1 MDDPRSVIERGLV
14 RAGSDSYTL
23 DSFYRRRDRKRAR
36 KRLTAGIVGLAIAVA
51 MAVAGSA
58 ILRSAPED
66 KDVGGKGSRILREG
80 EVLQVGGDGVTL
92 VATDPA
98 TGHQRALFRCA
109 DCSYIPEVAANS
121 EGGAAL
127 SSEGGWIAYEA
138 CGDDGGGGGACDT
151 AGPGVGVWVVG
162 ADGPPIRVTSSG
174 SGWNG
179 WAWAWS
185 PTKEQ
190 LAFVTE
196 RSGLAELVLL
206 DPATDERTSVTTDE
220 EIATLSWSPDGTQ
233 IAIASGYSGVYAV
246 ELATGE
252 LTSIY
257 PDGTVNEDLS
267 WSPDGTRL
275 VFYDYDFS
283 SDRERIIVVN
293 ADGSDRR
300 VLVDEGN
307 PHGPGAP
314 GWSPDGTKIAYV
326 RTPQES
332 GSTRDLSFEV
342 WVIGADGS
350 DATRLFHGD
359 CCIGRGVPNPSV
371 GDWSD
376 PVWSPDGSRIAFFD
390 DADVP
395 FGSQLVVNADGS
407 GSPKVVDDV
416 VVDGWIQG

>member
-1 MDDPRSVIERGLV
+1 MNDPRNVIERSLSRV
-14 RAGSDSYTL
+14 GSESYTL
-23 DSFYRRRDRKRAR
+23 ESFYRRRDRKRAR
-36 KRLTAGIVGLAIAVA
+36 QRLAAGIVGLAIAIA
-51 MAVAGSA
+51 IAAAGAA
-58 ILRSAPED
+58 ILRSAPEHLPA
-66 KDVGGKGSRILREG
+66 GTKGTPILREG
-80 EVLQVGGDGVTL
+80 EVLQVGDDGVTL

-98 TGHQRALFRCA
+98 TGHRRVLLRCA
-109 DCSYIPEVAANS
+109 DCSYIPEVAPNS

-127 SSEGGWIAYEA
+127 SSEGGWIAYET
-138 CGDDGGGGGACDT
+138 CGDGTGNACDT
-151 AGPGVGVWVVG
+151 TGPGAGVWVVG

-179 WAWAWS
+179 WAWAWA
-185 PTKEQ
+185 PATEQ

-206 DPATDERTSVTTDE
+206 DPATDKRTSVTTQA
-220 EIATLSWSPDGTQ
+220 EIATLSWSPDGTE
-233 IAIASGYSGVYAV
+233 IAIASGYSGVSV
-246 ELATGE
+246 VDLATGE
-252 LTSIY
+252 STSIH

-267 WSPDGTRL
+267 WSPDGRRL
-275 VFYDYDFS
+275 VFYDYDFT
-283 SDRERIIVVN
+283 SDQERIIVVN

-300 VLVDEGN
+300 VLVEGGN

-332 GSTRDLSFEV
+332 GSARDLSFEV

-395 FGSQLVVNADGS
+395 FGRQLVVNADGS

>member
-1 MDDPRSVIERGLV
+1 MDDPRSVIERSLARV
-14 RAGSDSYTL
+14 GSESYTL
-23 DSFYRRRDRKRAR
+23 ESFYRRRDRERRRQRIVAGVVG
-36 KRLTAGIVGLAIAVA
+36 LSIALGIV
-51 MAVAGSA
+51 VAGS
-58 ILRSAPED
+58 ILRSAPENPPA
-66 KDVGGKGSRILREG
+66 GTKGTPILREG

-98 TGHQRALFRCA
+98 TGHQRVLLRCA
-109 DCSYIPEVAANS
+109 DCSYIPEVAPNS

-151 AGPGVGVWVVG
+151 AGPGVGVWMVG

-185 PTKEQ
+185 PATEQ

-206 DPATDERTSVTTDE
+206 DPATDERTSVTTDA
-220 EIATLSWSPDGTQ
+220 EIATLSWSPDGTE
-233 IAIASGYSGVYAV
+233 IAIASGYSGVYVV

-359 CCIGRGVPNPSV
+359 CCIGRGFPNPSV

-376 PVWSPDGSRIAFFD
+376 PVWSADGSRIAFFD
-390 DADVP
+390 DVDVP

-416 VVDGWIQG
+416 VVDRWIQG

>member
-1 MDDPRSVIERGLV
+1 MDDPRSVIDRSLSRV
-14 RAGSDSYTL
+14 GSESYTL
-23 DSFYRRRDRKRAR
+23 ESFYRRRDRKRAR
-36 KRLTAGIVGLAIAVA
+36 QRLAAGIVGLTIAIAIA
-51 MAVAGSA
+51 AAGAA
-58 ILRSAPED
+58 ILRSAPD
-66 KDVGGKGSRILREG
+66 HLPANTRTPILREG
-80 EVLQVGGDGVTL
+80 EVLQVGDDGVTL

-98 TGHQRALFRCA
+98 TGHRRVLLRCA
-109 DCSYIPEVAANS
+109 DCSYIPEVAPNS

-127 SSEGGWIAYEA
+127 SSGRGWIAYET
-138 CGDDGGGGGACDT
+138 CGDGTGNACDT
-151 AGPGVGVWVVG
+151 TGAGAGVWVVG

-185 PTKEQ
+185 PATEQ

-206 DPATDERTSVTTDE
+206 DPATDKRTSVTTQA
-220 EIATLSWSPDGTQ
+220 EIATLSWSPDGTE
-233 IAIASGYSGVYAV
+233 IAIASGYSGVSV
-246 ELATGE
+246 VDLATGE
-252 LTSIY
+252 STSVH

-267 WSPDGTRL
+267 WSPDGRRL
-275 VFYDYDFS
+275 VFYDYDFT
-283 SDRERIIVVN
+283 SDQERIIVVN

-300 VLVDEGN
+300 VLVEGGN

-332 GSTRDLSFEV
+332 GSARDLSFEV

-395 FGSQLVVNADGS
+395 FGRQLVVNADGS

-416 VVDGWIQG
+416 VIDGWLQS

>member
-1 MDDPRSVIERGLV
+1 MSDVRTILERGVSGATPPPDGFERML
-14 RAGSDSYTL
+14 
-23 DSFYRRRDRKRAR
+23 RRRDRKRRNERIA
-36 KRLTAGIVGLAIAVA
+36 AGVVALAITIGIAVG
-51 MAVAGSA
+51 GSA
-58 ILRSAPED
+58 ILRSAPENPP
-66 KDVGGKGSRILREG
+66 VGTKGTPILREG

-92 VATDPA
+92 VASDPA
-98 TGHQRALFRCA
+98 TGHQRVLHRCA
-109 DCSYIPEVAANS
+109 DCSYIPEVAPNS

-127 SSEGGWIAYEA
+127 SSEGGWIAYET
-138 CGDDGGGGGACDT
+138 CGDGGGVCHT
-151 AGPGVGVWVVG
+151 AGPGAGVWVLG

-179 WAWAWS
+179 WTWAWS
-185 PTKEQ
+185 PTTEK
-190 LAFVTE
+190 LAFVTG

-206 DPATDERTSVTTDE
+206 DPATGERTSVAIE
-220 EIATLSWSPDGTQ
+220 AEIATLSWSPDGAE
-233 IAIASGYSGVYAV
+233 IAIASGVTGVSV
-246 ELATGE
+246 VDLATGE
-252 LTSIY
+252 NTSIY
-257 PDGTVNEDLS
+257 PEGTVNEDLS

-275 VFYDYDFS
+275 VFYDYDFYG
-283 SDRERIIVVN
+283 DRERIIVVN

-300 VLVDEGN
+300 VLVEEGN

-314 GWSPDGTKIAYV
+314 GWSPDGTRIAYV

-332 GSTRDLSFEV
+332 GSAHDLSFEV

-395 FGSQLVVNADGS
+395 FGRQLVVNADGS